1 VSRLT
6 GIPTLELFSGQTV
19 LLSNDNWMESSQVDA
34 IEASGLA
41 PSNSLESAIVAIL
54 NPGAYTAIVR
64 GVNNTTGVGLID
76 VRDAEANDNGEPQ
89 DVGGLATFTCDM
101 VSCPGADDRI
111 DTAFPGFGEIVSC
124 IWACATFE
132 NIPNRYVDI
141 SFFRSSGGC
150 WELQSTTVSDGIC
163 F

>member
-1 VSRLT
+1 
-6 GIPTLELFSGQTV
+6 
-19 LLSNDNWMESSQVDA
+19 MESSQVDV
-34 IEASGLA
+34 IEASGLS
-41 PSNSLESAIVAIL
+41 PSNSLESAIVATL

-76 VRDAEANDNGEPQ
+76 VRDVEANDNGEPQ

-111 DTAFPGFGEIVSC
+111 DITLPGFGEIVSC

-132 NIPNRYVDI
+132 NVPNRYVDI
-141 SFFRSSGGC
+141 SFFHSSGGC